1 MHACYMN
8 LKLQFVIKN
17 MLYVDNI
24 LYETFII
31 HLILLFY
38 LDVEFLLKHYK
49 LEKENEEEDAGKEE
63 NEEEW
68 IQCQKDA
75 LDISNDFVKLDD
87 NCMEIVR
94 YYGIREFLVLI
105 PARKAN
111 LTDETRIKIVLSSLT
126 IATNNANW

>member
-1 MHACYMN
+1 M
-8 LKLQFVIKN
+8 
-17 MLYVDNI
+17 
-24 LYETFII
+24 

-38 LDVEFLLKHYK
+38 DSDVEFLLKHYK
-49 LEKENEEEDAGKEE
+49 LEKENEEEDVAKEE
-63 NEEEW
+63 NEDEW

-94 YYGIREFLVLI
+94 YYGIREFLTLI
-105 PARKAN
+105 PTRKAN